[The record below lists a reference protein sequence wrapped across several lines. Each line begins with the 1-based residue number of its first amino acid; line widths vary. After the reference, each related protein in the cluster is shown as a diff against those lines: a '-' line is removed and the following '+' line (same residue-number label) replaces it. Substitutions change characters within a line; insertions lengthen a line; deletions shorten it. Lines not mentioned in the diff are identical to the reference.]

1 MIDIDLN
8 KTVVSTA
15 ISITTGFFSLLLLQ
29 FYTDN
34 FVFGEIAIYTSLVAF
49 LTIFLQMP
57 VVNSIIYLSKE
68 MMISKRDILL
78 LFFLSLFI
86 TTVIATV
93 YIAYLNAFS
102 RVLFIN
108 SMSAIICISLNSV
121 GSALLRIQKNTFI
134 SKFSENIVRSS
145 VYLLLII
152 FYLIIY
158 NSVTSTHI
166 IVLHTTALII
176 SSLVTVVLLRNVRYS
191 TSIVHPMNK
200 IAKNYFT
207 YLLNPLANG
216 STSSLIP
223 LLFGYYGQVELAGI
237 FRFIERTTK
246 VLSFPLTAINL
257 KSGHAFKTSSNRK
270 GTLREYEY
278 KAKRY
283 TFYISIP
290 LSFFIITLN
299 FLLVGTE
306 SFVFMTLIG
315 LSMMNFVNLYTG
327 PLGQYFLFSSDR
339 SVTITTNLFF
349 ASISLLLITFLLQSN
364 LTHLLGLLLAGNI
377 LCKSIFLKQMIRRTI

>member
-15 ISITTGFFSLLLLQ
+15 ISITTGFLSLLLLQ
-29 FYTDN
+29 FCTDS

-68 MMISKRDILL
+68 TMISKRDILL

-93 YIAYLNAFS
+93 YIAILNEFS

-134 SKFSENIVRSS
+134 SKFPENIVRSI
-145 VYLLLII
+145 VYLLLIS
-152 FYLIIY
+152 FYFMVH

-166 IVLHTTALII
+166 IVLHTTALVI
-176 SSLVTVVLLRNVRYS
+176 SSLVTVLLLRNVRYS

-237 FRFIERTTK
+237 FRIIERTTK

-270 GTLREYEY
+270 GTLREYEH

-283 TFYISIP
+283 TLYISIP
-290 LSFFIITLN
+290 LSFFVITLN

-306 SFVFMTLIG
+306 SFVFLTLIG

-327 PLGQYFLFSSDR
+327 PLGQYFLFSNDR

-377 LCKSIFLKQMIRRTI
+377 LCKSIFLKQMIRRTL